1 MNRFRALLT
10 GVAALPVCLF
20 ANETNDSTATMH
32 EHERSLDEIVVTA
45 ERPVTK
51 QAPDRIIYLTKND
64 PYARGLDAIRIL
76 DRIPRVSVT
85 DDRVSV
91 AGKASVRYIIDGHLL
106 EMTDEAL
113 TMKLKSLS
121 ASEIEKIELLT
132 VPPAKYAA
140 ATNVA
145 YRSITTRDETLGT
158 RGNHWG
164 NGIIRHDFSQL
175 LGGSVSHSTR
185 RVEMSADLGAQ
196 NINGAND
203 LDRTYTFPDRTRTSV
218 RSNRFVNRSLA
229 ANAVF
234 KYKISDALA
243 AGAIMNFN
251 AIRMKSTIHDTTT
264 DGTTVSESTNLSP
277 ARPDNAVTLTAFGDW
292 NIGHGGKT
300 LTLTYNF
307 FRRRV
312 RSLSEVTTRYGD
324 DGDTRLTDS
333 GDNRYRIHSV
343 RLDASLPFP
352 GVRIETGAAYTAIG
366 NNTAL
371 HTDAMTD
378 EISALSNTFNYS
390 EHTTALYASAWK
402 NLGSAFSG
410 RIGLRYEHTVVK
422 GRQFSGNLRHHSS
435 YGHLFPTINL
445 SWCSAAGARVSASYS
460 MGITRPGFRDLDPFR
475 YYTTVSDWFSGNP
488 DLRPSLSH
496 NAEINFS
503 MRGIYAVLYCSYN
516 NDAVCPITR
525 FDAGGAQYTLPE
537 NGLDTGKSGLYA
549 SYNRSLTPWWRIK
562 LGGEIFHTF
571 AKSKVP
577 DFKDTD
583 ACSWSGKLELN
594 TSLMLNRQ
602 KTLILDVRFTHL
614 FPWHDRMTRYSAL
627 SLAGCD
633 LRYNLQAANLWL
645 TLSVND
651 PFGWNVTR
659 SESRYTGF
667 WANVRND
674 IHSRALTLRLS
685 WTFGREKVRHVRR
698 SSGERESSR
707 T

>member
-32 EHERSLDEIVVTA
+32 EHVRSLDEITVTA
-45 ERPVTK
+45 ERPVTR

-64 PYARGLDAIRIL
+64 PYARGLDAIRVL

-145 YRSITTRDETLGT
+145 YISITTRDETLGT
-158 RGNHWG
+158 RGNLWG

-185 RVEMSADLGAQ
+185 RVEMSADLSAQ
-196 NINGAND
+196 NIHGAND
-203 LDRTYTFPDRTRTSV
+203 LDRTYTFPDRIRTSV

-234 KYKISDALA
+234 KYKISDALS
-243 AGAIMNFN
+243 AGAIMNYN
-251 AIRMKSTIHDTTT
+251 VIRMKSTIHDTTT
-264 DGTTVSESTNLSP
+264 NGPALSESTNLSP

-292 NIGHGGKT
+292 NISHGGKT

-307 FRRRV
+307 FRRRA

-324 DGDTRLTDS
+324 SDEPRLTDS

-343 RLDASLPFP
+343 RLDATLPFP

-371 HTDAMTD
+371 YTDVKTD
-378 EISALSNTFNYS
+378 DISTLSNTFNYS
-390 EHTTALYASAWK
+390 EHTTALYASAGK

-410 RIGLRYEHTVVK
+410 RISLRYEHTVVK
-422 GRQFSGNLRHHSS
+422 GRQLTGNLRHHSS
-435 YGHLFPTINL
+435 YGHIFPTLNL
-445 SWCSAAGARVSASYS
+445 SWCSAAGARV
-460 MGITRPGFRDLDPFR
+460 
-475 YYTTVSDWFSGNP
+475 
-488 DLRPSLSH
+488 
-496 NAEINFS
+496 
-503 MRGIYAVLYCSYN
+503 
-516 NDAVCPITR
+516 
-525 FDAGGAQYTLPE
+525 
-537 NGLDTGKSGLYA
+537 
-549 SYNRSLTPWWRIK
+549 
-562 LGGEIFHTF
+562 
-571 AKSKVP
+571 
-577 DFKDTD
+577 
-583 ACSWSGKLELN
+583 
-594 TSLMLNRQ
+594 
-602 KTLILDVRFTHL
+602 
-614 FPWHDRMTRYSAL
+614 
-627 SLAGCD
+627 
-633 LRYNLQAANLWL
+633 
-645 TLSVND
+645 
-651 PFGWNVTR
+651 
-659 SESRYTGF
+659 
-667 WANVRND
+667 
-674 IHSRALTLRLS
+674 
-685 WTFGREKVRHVRR
+685 
-698 SSGERESSR
+698 
-707 T
+707 